1 MSIRGPRSALS
12 KFLEEENIKVDGK
25 KAIKD
30 KKKEENCDD
39 RVVVGLSGADECSS
53 TLNGQS
59 LKKVTGATR
68 TKRIRYSRPI
78 EIVNLRREETLRTA
92 VLQKVHANLTAFKLH
107 DEHIVEYSKFLYDN
121 RLLTPQIFDVLV
133 EYATKKLVVYDC
145 SMIEEF
151 ELHKNFEHLEL
162 HYCGQMKDKD
172 IAQILSY
179 AVDLRVLKLTGA
191 FLLENV
197 DLMPYMSKKKQRMS
211 KLVEIDVSNCSRLRD
226 NFITR
231 VNQLIHLESLNIS
244 YCYGLTDESR
254 LTISPKKIIA
264 DGTKIGERFFGMNEH
279 ITLEELSIANCPVL
293 FANGKNHIDLCK
305 FTRLRK
311 LNIEGISEIK
321 HIGIDTVEELRA
333 ANCFSLTL
341 PLHNNLLKVLDI
353 SKINYP
359 RDELMKLNQFSK
371 LEYLN
376 ISFNENVDDDI
387 VIGYIT
393 NMKHIRSVVVFGC
406 FGLTKE
412 LGRLAWSIKND
423 IKIIGNHAETKY
435 LLEN

>member
-1 MSIRGPRSALS
+1 M
-12 KFLEEENIKVDGK
+12 
-25 KAIKD
+25 
-30 KKKEENCDD
+30 
-39 RVVVGLSGADECSS
+39 VGLSGADECSS

-68 TKRIRYSRPI
+68 TKRIRYSRPT
-78 EIVNLRREETLRTA
+78 EIVNLRLEETLRTA

-197 DLMPYMSKKKQRMS
+197 DLMPYMSK
-211 KLVEIDVSNCSRLRD
+211 LVEIDVSNCSRLRD

-244 YCYGLTDESR
+244 FCYGLTDECR

-264 DGTKIGERFFGMNEH
+264 DGTKISERFFGMNEH